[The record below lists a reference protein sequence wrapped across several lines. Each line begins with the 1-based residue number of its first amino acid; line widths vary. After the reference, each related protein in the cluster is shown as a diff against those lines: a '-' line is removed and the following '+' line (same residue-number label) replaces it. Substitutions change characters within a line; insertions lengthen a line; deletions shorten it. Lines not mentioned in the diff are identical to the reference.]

1 MHYIY
6 LSTAKLLYLITHFQ
20 KTYLK
25 LNRDYFPLAGYYS
38 PLQHMRNTEKVLKVT
53 KLKPTLSR
61 LRLGFEHNKHVLR
74 QLCELCS
81 LLRPCNFL
89 ENYKH
94 FALFYMSFHLTDI
107 RHF

>member
-1 MHYIY
+1 ME
-6 LSTAKLLYLITHFQ
+6 ITS
-20 KTYLK
+20 L
-25 LNRDYFPLAGYYS
+25 LAGCYS
-38 PLQHMRNTEKVLKVT
+38 PLPHMRSSEKALKVA
-53 KLKPTLSR
+53 KLTPTLSR

-107 RHF
+107 PRF